1 MSLYTGINGKQVSIA
16 PMPKHQAIGKNGSFW
31 MPKDIPEI
39 NKQNIDLRKKI
50 KSQNSPGSN
59 QVSSSTKK
67 APKNFS
73 KTSAKTFNFEKVL
86 TASNKVNTS
95 EVSSKNPSSGKLISH
110 SKLLSQLKSLN
121 LPLSSD
127 IKSASS
133 ILSVKNNGV
142 VGSFLKELKL
152 SPNLIQSFNQ
162 SKNSANHEDLSNRG
176 GGRQKSNG
184 AKNASSVSRMEVA
197 DSNETKFASFFNAS
211 EVFKGDSNG
220 VSKFVKFV
228 GKSVL
233 PRMGYLQ
240 KFEKKVLRFAI
251 DLPSGEKM
259 GVRLEKSD
267 RGISLAFISNSS
279 GIRDL
284 LNSCKPSISKSLHS
298 NLPSLQINV
307 FSDYQEMDDFFNV

>member
-1 MSLYTGINGKQVSIA
+1 MSMHTGINAKQVSVA
-16 PMPKHQAIGKNGSFW
+16 PTPKHQAIGKNGSFW
-31 MPKDIPEI
+31 IPKDTPEI
-39 NKQNIDLRKKI
+39 NKQNTATSKKI
-50 KSQNSPGSN
+50 KSQTRPDSN
-59 QVSSSTKK
+59 QISSSTKN
-67 APKNFS
+67 APKHFS

-86 TASNKVNTS
+86 TASNKLNSS
-95 EVSSKNPSSGKLISH
+95 EVSLRNSSTGKIISQ
-110 SKLLSQLKSLN
+110 SKLLGQIKSLN

-133 ILSVKNNGV
+133 ILGEKRSGV
-142 VGSFLKELKL
+142 VGSFLKELK
-152 SPNLIQSFNQ
+152 STPNLVQSFNQ
-162 SKNSANHEDLSNRG
+162 SKNSANHEDLSKRD

-184 AKNASSVSRMEVA
+184 AKNASSISRMEVA
-197 DSNETKFASFFNAS
+197 ESNETKFASFFNAS
-211 EVFKGDSNG
+211 EVFRGDSNG

-233 PRMGYLQ
+233 PRLGYLQ

-259 GVRLEKSD
+259 GVRLEKSA

-284 LNSCKPSISKSLHS
+284 LNSCKSSISNSLHS
-298 NLPSLQINV
+298 SLPSLQINV
-307 FSDYQEMDDFFNV
+307 FSDYQEMDDFYKM

>member
-1 MSLYTGINGKQVSIA
+1 MSLFTGINAKQVSVA
-16 PMPKHQAIGKNGSFW
+16 PMPKHQTIGKNGSFW

-59 QVSSSTKK
+59 QISSSTKK
-67 APKNFS
+67 APKNLS

-86 TASNKVNTS
+86 TASNKLNS
-95 EVSSKNPSSGKLISH
+95 SDVSSKNPSSGKLTSQ
-110 SKLLSQLKSLN
+110 SKLLGQIKSSN

-127 IKSASS
+127 IKKANSISS
-133 ILSVKNNGV
+133 ELRNGV
-142 VGSFLKELKL
+142 VGIFSKEPK
-152 SPNLIQSFNQ
+152 SNSNLFQSFNHPK
-162 SKNSANHEDLSNRG
+162 SFVNHEDLSNRDES
-176 GGRQKSNG
+176 RKKSNG
-184 AKNASSVSRMEVA
+184 ANNASLVARMEVA
-197 DSNETKFASFFNAS
+197 ESNETKFASFFNAS
-211 EVFKGDSNG
+211 EVFKGGSNG

-233 PRMGYLQ
+233 PRLGYLQ

-259 GVRLEKSD
+259 GVRLEKST

-307 FSDYQEMDDFFNV
+307 FSDYQEMDNFFKI